1 MTWFT
6 PLSRRELL
14 VRTLAGSALL
24 TPLAVMA
31 PRAVA
36 GTGAGQSARPAPA
49 SEFDAAVA
57 TAWLDQL
64 LALIRATPG
73 YSPPVASRA
82 IAYAGISLYEAIV
95 AGMPDH
101 RSLAGL
107 LPSLA
112 PLPAAG
118 ANAAYH
124 WPIAANAG
132 LAEIL
137 RSLFPGAPASQLA
150 ALDRLEATIVATAP
164 RGIRERSIEHGRA
177 VARAVFAWSAT
188 DGGHEGYLRNVDSGY
203 VPPVGPGLWE
213 PTAPGFLPA
222 LQPHWGANRHFTGA
236 SSECDSPP
244 PVPYS
249 TDPGSACFLQALEV
263 SETVSQLTAERLEI
277 ARFWSDD
284 PGTTATPPGHS
295 LSILSQVVRAR
306 DVSLAGAA
314 EAWARLGIAVA
325 DAFIGCWRV
334 KYRDNLLR
342 PITYIRATIDPGWG
356 DPLPL
361 VTPPFPEYT
370 SGHSI
375 QSAAAAAVLTAQFGA
390 AAFEDHTHDARGL
403 APRSFASFDEAA
415 NEAAISRLY
424 GGIHFR
430 GAIEEG
436 LVQGRRIGAL
446 AAALPLAG

>member
-6 PLSRRELL
+6 PLSRRQLL
-14 VRTLAGSALL
+14 ARTLAGAALL
-24 TPLAVMA
+24 TPIGALA
-31 PRAVA
+31 PRAVRGA
-36 GTGAGQSARPAPA
+36 AGQPARPDPA
-49 SEFDAAVA
+49 SEYDAAVA
-57 TAWLDQL
+57 TAWLDEL
-64 LALIRATPG
+64 LALIRTTPG

-82 IAYAGISLYEAIV
+82 IAYTGITLYEAIV
-95 AGMPDH
+95 AGMPGH

-107 LPSLA
+107 LPGLP
-112 PLPAAG
+112 PLPASG

-124 WPIAANAG
+124 WPIAGNAA

-137 RSLFPGAPASQLA
+137 RSLFPGASASRLEA
-150 ALDRLEATIVATAP
+150 IDRLEANFAVTAP
-164 RGIRERSIEHGRA
+164 RGIRVRSIDHGRS

-188 DGGHEGYLRNVDSGY
+188 DGGHEGYLHNVDGRY
-203 VPPVGPGLWE
+203 VPPLGPGLWV

-222 LQPHWGANRHFTGA
+222 LQPFWGADRHFIAA
-236 SSECDSPP
+236 STECDSPP
-244 PVPYS
+244 PTPYS
-249 TDPGSACFLQALEV
+249 TDPGSAFVQGALEV
-263 SETVSQLTAERLEI
+263 FATVNELTADQLAI

-284 PGTTATPPGHS
+284 PGVTATPPGHS
-295 LSILSQVVRAR
+295 LSILAQIARAR
-306 DVSLAGAA
+306 DVSLAEAA
-314 EAWARLGIAVA
+314 ETWARLGIAIA

-370 SGHSI
+370 SGHSV

-390 AAFEDHTHDARGL
+390 VAFVDHTHDARGL
-403 APRSFASFDEAA
+403 APRAFASFEEAA
-415 NEAAISRLY
+415 AEAAISRLY

-430 GAIEEG
+430 EGIEQG
-436 LVQGRRIGAL
+436 LIQGRKVGEL
-446 AAALPLAG
+446 AVAMPLRG

>member
-1 MTWFT
+1 MTWLT
-6 PLSRRELL
+6 PLSRRQLL
-14 VRTLAGSALL
+14 TRALAGSALL
-24 TPLAVMA
+24 TPLGALA
-31 PRAVA
+31 PRAVTA
-36 GTGAGQSARPAPA
+36 AATGRSARPVPA

-57 TAWLDQL
+57 TAWLDEL
-64 LALIRATPG
+64 LALIRTTPG

-82 IAYAGISLYEAIV
+82 IAYAGLTLYEAIV

-101 RSLAGL
+101 RTTAGL
-107 LPSLA
+107 LPGLS

-137 RSLFPGAPASQLA
+137 RQLFPGAPASRLA
-150 ALDRLEATIVATAP
+150 ALDRLEVNIAATAP
-164 RGIRERSIEHGRA
+164 RGIRERSIEHGRD
-177 VARAVFAWSAT
+177 VARAIFAWSAS

-203 VPPVGPGLWE
+203 VPPTGPGLWE
-213 PTAPGFLPA
+213 PTAPGFLAA
-222 LQPHWGANRHFTGA
+222 LQPHWGASRHFIGA
-236 SSECDSPP
+236 STECDSPP

-263 SETVSQLTAERLEI
+263 FETVNELTAERLEI

-284 PGTTATPPGHS
+284 PGQTATPPGHS
-295 LSILSQVVRAR
+295 LSILSQAVRAR

-342 PITYIRATIDPGWG
+342 PITFVRATIDPGWG
-356 DPLPL
+356 NPLPL

-370 SGHSI
+370 SGHSV
-375 QSAAAAAVLTAQFGA
+375 QSAAGAAVLTAQFGA
-390 AAFEDHTHDARGL
+390 MAFEDHTHDARGL

-415 NEAAISRLY
+415 NEAAVSRLY

-436 LVQGRRIGAL
+436 LVQGRRIGEL
-446 AAALPLAG
+446 AAALPLRG

>member
-1 MTWFT
+1 
-6 PLSRRELL
+6 
-14 VRTLAGSALL
+14 LAAR
-24 TPLAVMA
+24 P
-31 PRAVA
+31 VA
-36 GTGAGQSARPAPA
+36 GAATGQSARPAPA
-49 SEFDAAVA
+49 SDFAAAVA
-57 TAWLDQL
+57 TAWLGEL
-64 LALIRATPG
+64 LALIRTTPG

-82 IAYAGISLYEAIV
+82 IAYTGITLYEAIV

-107 LPSLA
+107 LPGLP
-112 PLPAAG
+112 PLPASG

-124 WPIAANAG
+124 WPTVATAG

-137 RSLFPGAPASQLA
+137 RSLFPGAPPSRLA
-150 ALDRLEATIVATAP
+150 AVDQLEANIASTAP
-164 RGIRERSIEHGRA
+164 RGIRVRSIEHGRS

-188 DGGHEGYLRNVDSGY
+188 DGGHEGYLHNVDSRY
-203 VPPVGPGLWE
+203 VPPLGPGFWE
-213 PTAPGFLPA
+213 PTGPGFLPA
-222 LQPHWGANRHFTGA
+222 LQPSWGANRHFIAA
-236 SSECDSPP
+236 SAECDPP
-244 PVPYS
+244 PPTPYS
-249 TDPGSACFLQALEV
+249 TDPGSVCFREAAEV
-263 SETVSQLTAERLEI
+263 FVTINDLTTEQLAI

-306 DVSLAGAA
+306 DASLAEAA
-314 EAWARLGIAVA
+314 EVWARLGIALA

-370 SGHSI
+370 SGHSV
-375 QSAAAAAVLTAQFGA
+375 QSAAAAAVLTAQFGDV
-390 AAFEDHTHDARGL
+390 AFDDHTHDARGL
-403 APRSFASFDEAA
+403 APRSFASFEEAA
-415 NEAAISRLY
+415 TEAAISRLY

-430 GAIEEG
+430 GAIEQG
-436 LVQGRRIGAL
+436 LVQGRRIGEL
-446 AAALPLAG
+446 AAALPLPD